1 MTNDYMTLAEIDV
14 ETAWLWTSGPRCVQ
28 QRFMQN
34 VCIWRWEE
42 LVPRPVSMV
51 RSAWRAGQ
59 TTADEA
65 VGQILV
71 SRTVRDLVVGSGVAL
86 QDRGAHQL
94 KGVEGTWQLFA
105 VTRP

>member
-14 ETAWLWTSGPRCVQ
+14 ENSVAMYFRTRCAQ

-34 VCIWRWEE
+34 VCIWRWQE
-42 LVPRPVSMV
+42 LLPRPMSMV

-65 VGQILV
+65 VGQN
-71 SRTVRDLVVGSGVAL
+71 
-86 QDRGAHQL
+86 
-94 KGVEGTWQLFA
+94 
-105 VTRP
+105 P